1 LSAIGELFN
10 RLRLGLSEIR
20 SSYDFGFTF
29 IWTSGLQTKPQL
41 NTLKQKVEGEQ
52 EILAFVN
59 NFLPEKERTN
69 LQSLNNTSSSFIEL
83 LKKL

>member
-1 LSAIGELFN
+1 LSAFGELFN
-10 RLRLGLSEIR
+10 RLRLGLTETR

-29 IWTSGLQTKPQL
+29 IWTSGLQAKPLL

-52 EILAFVN
+52 EIVAFVN
-59 NFLPEKERTN
+59 NFLPENERTN
-69 LQSLNNTSSSFIEL
+69 LQSLSTTSSSFIEL